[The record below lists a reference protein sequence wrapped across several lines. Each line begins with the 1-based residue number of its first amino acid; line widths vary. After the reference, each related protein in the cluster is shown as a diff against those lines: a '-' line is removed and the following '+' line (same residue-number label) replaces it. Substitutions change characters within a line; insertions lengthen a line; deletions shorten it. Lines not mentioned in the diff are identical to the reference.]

1 MRDTPVSTEVRF
13 REMILSQSPSQR
25 LAMACRMFS
34 TAKALVRAGIL
45 QEFGELNAE
54 DIRERIFQRIYG
66 RDFSASDL
74 EKILRYLRST

>member
-1 MRDTPVSTEVRF
+1 
-13 REMILSQSPSQR
+13 
-25 LAMACRMFS
+25 MFS

-54 DIRERIFQRIYG
+54 DLRERIFQRIYG